1 MCENHSSSHTPILHV
16 GVAANG
22 DILGAS
28 FSAMEASL
36 SSLVLASDDGN
47 GTRTAARCDGENDYV
62 DASELMTTEEIE
74 VAAGMEDMAVE
85 VGTDDE
91 IELEDELRRE
101 EHEASKRIRMEQAKL
116 CGSSTTP
123 IFPAMLGLGTFLMG
137 LDAEQIKFD
146 PSSIQTETAEEIEV
160 VAGMEDMAVELGTD
174 EYINLEDEL
183 RREEHEASK
192 RIRMEQA
199 KLCGSSTT
207 PIFPAM
213 LGLGTFLMGLDAE
226 QIKFDPSSIQTETA
240 EEIEVVAGME
250 DMAVELGTDEY
261 INLEDE
267 LRRYEHEAS
276 RHIRMEQAKQRRLS
290 TAPIFPAMMGMV
302 GLDAEQIKFDPSS
315 IQTKTDNRIE
325 PGANMRS
332 RREACTLREAIPA
345 ATRFATGL
353 VELRNSEQDMA
364 ESMSKM
370 NIRAT
375 QPDTEAGRGSLED
388 NGRMGRPQKRKRQ
401 NSKSHK
407 IVNSKPRPTCPPLT
421 HVVNDTDSEALPL
434 TGSRAS

>member
-1 MCENHSSSHTPILHV
+1 MMTPRLRKKKKDARGTSFGVVEGAEV
-16 GVAANG
+16 GAVSNPGTTVVDSDYASAA
-22 DILGAS
+22 DFADGA
-28 FSAMEASL
+28 
-36 SSLVLASDDGN
+36 
-47 GTRTAARCDGENDYV
+47 DGENDYV
-62 DASELMTTEEIE
+62 AASEVTTAEEIE
-74 VAAGMEDMAVE
+74 VAAGMEDMA
-85 VGTDDE
+85 
-91 IELEDELRRE
+91 
-101 EHEASKRIRMEQAKL
+101 A
-116 CGSSTTP
+116 
-123 IFPAMLGLGTFLMG
+123 
-137 LDAEQIKFD
+137 
-146 PSSIQTETAEEIEV
+146 
-160 VAGMEDMAVELGTD
+160 ELGFER
-174 EYINLEDEL
+174 EYATAADFADDTELEDEL